1 MKDFKSLGI
10 SEKTISRLQKNNVNT
25 PTPIQ
30 EKAIPSVIEGKDVIA
45 QAQTGTG
52 KTLAFILPI
61 IENFDFDKGSIQ
73 ALIVTPTRELALQI
87 TEEVRKLIRHIEGIS
102 VLPVYGGQDVDK
114 QLNKLRRNVG
124 IVVGTPGRILD
135 HIGRGTIDLS
145 HLDTLVL
152 DEADQMLHIGFLK
165 EVEMI
170 INETPST
177 RQTLLFS
184 ATIPEEIKVLS
195 KKHMKNPQYIS
206 VERTQGPAKSVKQL
220 AVFVNDREK
229 QSTLV
234 DMIKENQ
241 PYLAV
246 IFCRTKR
253 RVTKL
258 YEDLVS
264 RGFSCDELHGDLSQ
278 AKREKVMK
286 RFREAE
292 FQLLIATDVAA
303 RGLDVE
309 GVTHVFNYDI
319 PEDADSYVHRIGR
332 TGRAGETGLAVTF
345 YSPAQ
350 KDQLTLI
357 EKELKIN
364 LPKQTIGN
372 ITDNE
377 AKPKSKSAKKPSTSR
392 ARKPKEEQGGGGRN
406 KTEDRSRTRN
416 SRGAKPSDADSS
428 RGSKPAKA
436 SSSRSK
442 NRSNSKIFEAKEVSR
457 GSLHKY
463 GDPNSRGENTRSGS
477 SSRGKTSGRPSRGS
491 STTIK
496 KNRKK

>member
-1 MKDFKSLGI
+1 MKNFSSLGI
-10 SEKTISRLQKNNVNT
+10 SEAVIERLQKHNVTT

-30 EKAIPSVIEGKDVIA
+30 EKAIPAVMQLQDVIA

-61 IENFDFDKGSIQ
+61 IEKFNYEQKTIQ

-87 TEEVRKLIRHIEGIS
+87 TEEVRKLIRHMEGIS
-102 VLPVYGGQDVDK
+102 VLPVYGGQDVEK
-114 QLNKLRRNVG
+114 QLNKLRKNVG

-145 HLDTLVL
+145 DLNTLVL

-170 INETPST
+170 IRETPKS

-184 ATIPEEIKVLS
+184 ATMPDEIKVLA
-195 KKHMKNPQYIS
+195 KKHMKNPQYLS
-206 VERTQGPAKSVKQL
+206 VERKQGPAKSVEQL
-220 AVFVNDREK
+220 AVFVNDRAK
-229 QSTLV
+229 QSTLIE
-234 DMIKENQ
+234 MLKEYQ

-258 YEDLVS
+258 YEALAS
-264 RGFSCDELHGDLSQ
+264 HGFMCDELHGDLSQ

-286 RFREAE
+286 RFRDSE

-332 TGRAGETGLAVTF
+332 TGRAGEKGLAVTF

-350 KDQLTLI
+350 KDQLNEI
-357 EKELKIN
+357 EKELNIR
-364 LPKQTIGN
+364 LPKQNIGN
-372 ITDNE
+372 TIERNDKDRK
-377 AKPKSKSAKKPSTSR
+377 KPKKAAAKKQAPSR
-392 ARKPKEEQGGGGRN
+392 AKKNNEDRRGNNNKQETQSRKPKRKKPAASDSTRGN
-406 KTEDRSRTRN
+406 KKSTTTSNKNRKRSN
-416 SRGAKPSDADSS
+416 MLEAKDVK
-428 RGSKPAKA
+428 RGSLQKYADKKKTGGETKKQSS
-436 SSSRSK
+436 SSSRRGRSTATVK
-442 NRSNSKIFEAKEVSR
+442 NR
-457 GSLHKY
+457 
-463 GDPNSRGENTRSGS
+463 
-477 SSRGKTSGRPSRGS
+477 
-491 STTIK
+491 
-496 KNRKK
+496 RKK

>member
-1 MKDFKSLGI
+1 MKNFSTLGI
-10 SEKTISRLQKNNVNT
+10 SESIVERLQKNNVTT

-30 EKAIPSVIEGKDVIA
+30 EKAIPAVMEHHDVIA

-61 IENFDFDKGSIQ
+61 IEKFNFEKSNIQ
-73 ALIVTPTRELALQI
+73 ALIITPTRELALQI
-87 TEEVRKLIRHIEGIS
+87 TEEVRKIIRHIEGLT
-102 VLPVYGGQDVDK
+102 VLPVYGGQDVEK
-114 QLNKLRRNVG
+114 QLSKLRKNVG

-145 HLDTLVL
+145 ELDTLVL

-170 INETPST
+170 IRETPRS

-184 ATIPEEIKVLS
+184 ATIPDEIKALA
-195 KKHMKNPQYIS
+195 KKHMKSPQYIS
-206 VERTQGPAKSVKQL
+206 VERKQGPAKTVDQL
-220 AVFVNDREK
+220 AVFVSDRGK
-229 QSTLV
+229 QAALV
-234 DMIKENQ
+234 EMIKEGN

-264 RGFSCDELHGDLSQ
+264 YGFTCDELHGDLSQ

-286 RFREAE
+286 RFRDSE

-332 TGRAGETGLAVTF
+332 TGRAGEKGLAVTF

-350 KDQLTLI
+350 KDLMSQI
-357 EKELKIN
+357 EKELNIK
-364 LPKQTIGN
+364 LPKKTIGKV
-372 ITDNE
+372 TDQ
-377 AKPKSKSAKKPSTSR
+377 KPKSRSKQVPDKQTPAGKNAGESRNGSKPKSEGRSRRATGKRGHDSESPRGKGKAKTGSAKK
-392 ARKPKEEQGGGGRN
+392 KP
-406 KTEDRSRTRN
+406 
-416 SRGAKPSDADSS
+416 
-428 RGSKPAKA
+428 
-436 SSSRSK
+436 
-442 NRSNSKIFEAKEVSR
+442 RSNMLEAKEVKR
-457 GSLHKY
+457 GSLHKL
-463 GDPNSRGENTRSGS
+463 GDKSAAGRNKGKSGNS
-477 SSRGKTSGRPSRGS
+477 SSGNPAGRRGRSSSGTKG
-491 STTIK
+491 K
-496 KNRKK
+496 RK

>member
-1 MKDFKSLGI
+1 LNNFSKLGI
-10 SEKTISRLQKNNVNT
+10 SESVVERLQKNNVTT

-30 EKAIPSVIEGKDVIA
+30 EKAIPAVMEHLDVIA

-61 IENFDFDKGSIQ
+61 IEKFDFDKKNIQ

-102 VLPVYGGQDVDK
+102 VLPVYGGQDVEK
-114 QLNKLRRNVG
+114 QLNKLRKNVG

-145 HLDTLVL
+145 QLDTLVL

-170 INETPST
+170 IKETPKS

-184 ATIPEEIKVLS
+184 ATMPDEIKTLA

-206 VERTQGPAKSVKQL
+206 VERKQGPAKSVEQL
-220 AVFVNDREK
+220 AVFVNDRAK

-234 DMIKENQ
+234 EMIKEYQ

-253 RVTKL
+253 RVSKL
-258 YEDLVS
+258 YEALVPY
-264 RGFSCDELHGDLSQ
+264 GFTCDELHGDLSQ

-286 RFREAE
+286 RFRDSE

-332 TGRAGETGLAVTF
+332 TGRAGEKGLAVTF

-350 KDQLTLI
+350 KDQLALI
-357 EKELKIN
+357 EKELNIR
-364 LPKQTIGN
+364 LPKQNIGN
-372 ITDNE
+372 VIDRD
-377 AKPKSKSAKKPSTSR
+377 PKSKASSGGKKTTVKKKTPESR
-392 ARKPKEEQGGGGRN
+392 SGKN
-406 KTEDRSRTRN
+406 KTEEHPRN
-416 SRGAKPSDADSS
+416 TKGKKKDDS
-428 RGSKPAKA
+428 P
-436 SSSRSK
+436 SSRSK
-442 NRSNSKIFEAKEVSR
+442 RNEKSTSKRGKRSNSNMLEAKEVKR
-457 GSLHKY
+457 GSLHKFS
-463 GDPNSRGENTRSGS
+463 DKKTKTENNRGGKASSGKAGGRRGRS
-477 SSRGKTSGRPSRGS
+477 SSAARGK
-491 STTIK
+491 K
-496 KNRKK
+496 K